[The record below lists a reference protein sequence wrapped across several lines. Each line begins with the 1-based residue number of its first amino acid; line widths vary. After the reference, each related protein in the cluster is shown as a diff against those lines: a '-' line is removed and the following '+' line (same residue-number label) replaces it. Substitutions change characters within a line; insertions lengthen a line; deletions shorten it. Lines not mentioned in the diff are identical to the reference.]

1 MNDDNT
7 HSTSPIT
14 PHAQPASE
22 SADLTHEKR
31 EAQLQD
37 PAEDKVEDQV
47 EKSNKEQVETSAEEI
62 VDEDQK
68 AGEASK
74 EDDKDVDE
82 EEAEVG
88 NGDQPEANDEWPI
101 LTFPEPQSASLII
114 SADNHETRVAYL
126 VDDVPTEFFFD
137 RSQDVSLVG
146 NIYKGRV
153 VRVLP
158 GMQAAFVDI
167 GLKQAAFLYVD
178 DISDESQAPISI
190 HNSAPL
196 SATVMESTYT
206 QTIDVESGKSI
217 QQLLHEGQELMV
229 QVSKDPI
236 STKGARVTNHISIAG
251 RHLVYIPLVKHI
263 GVSRRITDE
272 EERTRLKEILTE
284 LIPQGGGFVAR
295 TAAEGCSIED
305 LREDLNYLRQVWND
319 VLTRMESLTAPTSLY
334 EDLDLPLKTTRDLVT
349 NYLKEIVIDHE
360 GLYQKVHSF
369 VSRFMPAY
377 LSRVRLYED
386 AEPLYDA
393 YGIEAELNRALS
405 RQVWLPSGGYLV
417 IDQTEAFTAIDVNSG
432 RFVGKFHFEET
443 IYRTNI
449 EAIHEVVHQLQL
461 RNLGGI
467 IILDLIDMERSSMR
481 HSVYTAFLDALKRDR
496 AKTNISKISSF
507 GLIEMTR
514 KRVRDS
520 LLRSVCEPC
529 FYCQGT
535 GFLKSAQ
542 TITHNIYREIIQ
554 DEFKSGDILVI
565 EAHPSITQFFQE
577 SAQSLI
583 ADLEARLDLEVH
595 LHNNPALHLERYRF
609 YYQTN

>member
-1 MNDDNT
+1 MGDETELKNPSEDEQSVDKAPNKEIEKDIEEVDPNPSLEEPDEAKPSDAFEMNDD
-7 HSTSPIT
+7 
-14 PHAQPASE
+14 
-22 SADLTHEKR
+22 
-31 EAQLQD
+31 
-37 PAEDKVEDQV
+37 
-47 EKSNKEQVETSAEEI
+47 
-62 VDEDQK
+62 
-68 AGEASK
+68 
-74 EDDKDVDE
+74 
-82 EEAEVG
+82 
-88 NGDQPEANDEWPI
+88 WPI
-101 LTFPEPQSASLII
+101 LTFPEPQEASLII
-114 SADNHETRVAYL
+114 SADDHETRVAYL
-126 VDDVPTEFFFD
+126 IDDMPTEFFFD
-137 RSQDVSLVG
+137 RSQDVTLVG

-178 DISDESQAPISI
+178 DIADEQNRPTSMR
-190 HNSAPL
+190 NSSPMA
-196 SATVMESTYT
+196 ATMMESTFT
-206 QTIDVESGKSI
+206 QTIDIETGRSI
-217 QQLLHEGQELMV
+217 QQLLQEGQELMV

-251 RHLVYIPLVKHI
+251 RHLVYIPLVEHI
-263 GVSRRITDE
+263 GVSRRITNE
-272 EERTRLKEILTE
+272 EERHRLKEILTE

-319 VLTRMESLTAPTSLY
+319 VLTRMESLTAPATLY
-334 EDLDLPLKTTRDLVT
+334 EDLDLPLKATRDLVT
-349 NYLKEIVIDHE
+349 PRLKEIVVDHPS
-360 GLYQKVHSF
+360 LYQRLHSF
-369 VSRFMPAY
+369 MERFMPEY
-377 LSRVRLYED
+377 LDRVRLYD
-386 AEPLYDA
+386 SHEPLYEA

-496 AKTNISKISSF
+496 AKTNISKISGF

-514 KRVRDS
+514 TRVRDS

-554 DEFKSGDILVI
+554 DEMSSGEVLVI
-565 EAHPSITQFFQE
+565 EAHPSITQYFQE
-577 SAQSLI
+577 VAQALVT
-583 ADLEARLDLEVH
+583 DLESRLDLTLH
-595 LHNNPALHLERYRF
+595 LHANAALHLERYRF
-609 YYQTN
+609 YYQ

>member
-1 MNDDNT
+1 M
-7 HSTSPIT
+7 
-14 PHAQPASE
+14 SE
-22 SADLTHEKR
+22 
-31 EAQLQD
+31 
-37 PAEDKVEDQV
+37 
-47 EKSNKEQVETSAEEI
+47 EQR
-62 VDEDQK
+62 
-68 AGEASK
+68 GEASA
-74 EDDKDVDE
+74 DE
-82 EEAEVG
+82 QMDHPSDEQHESPKGEQSEEQADLEAHQSPDEPSESNVG
-88 NGDQPEANDEWPI
+88 LYEPHDEWPT
-101 LTFPEPQSASLII
+101 LTFPEPQHASLVI
-114 SADNHETRVAYL
+114 SADDHETRVAYL
-126 VDDVPTEFFFD
+126 IDDVPTEFFFD
-137 RSQDVSLVG
+137 RSQGVSLVG

-178 DISDESQAPISI
+178 DIADQKRKFGTLTNTPQINE
-190 HNSAPL
+190 
-196 SATVMESTYT
+196 TMMESTFT
-206 QTIDVESGKSI
+206 QTIDVDTGRAI
-217 QQLLHEGQELMV
+217 QQLLQEGQELMV

-251 RHLVYIPLVKHI
+251 RHLVYIPFVEHI

-272 EERTRLKEILTE
+272 EERERLKELLME

-295 TAAEGCSIED
+295 TAAEGSSIED

-319 VLTRMESLTAPTSLY
+319 VLTRMESLTAPAPLY
-334 EDLDLPLKTTRDLVT
+334 EDLDLPLKATRDLVT
-349 NYLKEIVIDHE
+349 PHLKEIVIDHPE
-360 GLYQKVHSF
+360 IHQRLRSF
-369 VSRFMPAY
+369 MERFMPEY
-377 LSRVRLYED
+377 LDRVRLYD
-386 AEPLYDA
+386 SPEPLYDA

-520 LLRSVCEPC
+520 LLRSVCVPC

-535 GFLKSAQ
+535 GVLKSAQ
-542 TITHNIYREIIQ
+542 TITHNIYREIMQ
-554 DEFKSGDILVI
+554 DEESAGDALII
-565 EAHPSITQFFQE
+565 EAHPSITQYFQE

-583 ADLEARLDLEVH
+583 TDLETRLDVEIH
-595 LHNNPALHLERYRF
+595 LHNNAALHLERYRF
-609 YYQTN
+609 YFQSSAH

>member
-1 MNDDNT
+1 MNDPKDDELEPT
-7 HSTSPIT
+7 FE
-14 PHAQPASE
+14 AGREERQASVSE
-22 SADLTHEKR
+22 
-31 EAQLQD
+31 EAQAQSASSVVDVNQGGHLD
-37 PAEDKVEDQV
+37 EIDHL
-47 EKSNKEQVETSAEEI
+47 EKQSKELKSEE
-62 VDEDQK
+62 EN
-68 AGEASK
+68 AGESE
-74 EDDKDVDE
+74 EDESGAGESE
-82 EEAEVG
+82 EEDEVY
-88 NGDQPEANDEWPI
+88 DYLADSDDWPE
-101 LTFPEPQSASLII
+101 LTFPEQQETCLVI
-114 SADNHETRVAYL
+114 SADDHETRVAYL
-126 VDDVPTEFFFD
+126 VDEVPTEFFFD
-137 RSQDVSLVG
+137 RNQDVSLVG

-178 DISDESQAPISI
+178 DIAVRGEDNEVLPQRAI
-190 HNSAPL
+190 
-196 SATVMESTYT
+196 ATIMEQSFT
-206 QTIDVESGKSI
+206 QTIDFDSGRSI
-217 QQLLHEGQELMV
+217 QQLLSEGQELMV

-236 STKGARVTNHISIAG
+236 STKGARVTSHISIAG
-251 RHLVYIPLVKHI
+251 RHLVYIPLVDHI

-272 EERTRLKEILTE
+272 EERERLKELLAE
-284 LIPQGGGFVAR
+284 LIPHGGGFVAR
-295 TAAEGCSIED
+295 TAAEGCSLED

-319 VLTRMESLTAPTSLY
+319 VLTRMEAKSAPTPLY
-334 EDLDLPLKTTRDLVT
+334 EDLDLPLKATRDLAT
-349 NYLKEIVIDHE
+349 PKLKEILVDHPQ
-360 GLYQKVHSF
+360 LYERLRSF
-369 VSRFMPAY
+369 VERFMPEY
-377 LSRVRLYED
+377 VDRVRFYNSS
-386 AEPLYDA
+386 EPLYEA

-481 HSVYTAFLDALKRDR
+481 HRVYTAFLDALKRDR
-496 AKTNISKISSF
+496 AKTNVSKISSF

-535 GFLKSAQ
+535 GFLKNAQ
-542 TITHNIYREIIQ
+542 TITHHIYREVLQ
-554 DEFKSGDILVI
+554 DDMTMEGELVI
-565 EAHPSITQFFQE
+565 EAHPSIVQYFQE
-577 SAQSLI
+577 EAQALI
-583 ADLEARLDLEVH
+583 IDLEGRLEAEIVLLAD
-595 LHNNPALHLERYRF
+595 PSLHLERHVTYRRPRG
-609 YYQTN
+609 N

>member
-1 MNDDNT
+1 MS
-7 HSTSPIT
+7 HEESTKQT
-14 PHAQPASE
+14 EQAS
-22 SADLTHEKR
+22 A
-31 EAQLQD
+31 
-37 PAEDKVEDQV
+37 
-47 EKSNKEQVETSAEEI
+47 EQVSAEQESRGQLEEI
-62 VDEDQK
+62 
-68 AGEASK
+68 
-74 EDDKDVDE
+74 E
-82 EEAEVG
+82 ELPRLETYE
-88 NGDQPEANDEWPI
+88 PNDEWPV
-101 LTFPEPQSASLII
+101 LTFPEAQDATLVI
-114 SADNHETRVAYL
+114 SADDHETRVAYL
-126 VDDVPTEFFFD
+126 IDDVPTEFFFD
-137 RSQDVSLVG
+137 RSQGVSLVG

-178 DISDESQAPISI
+178 DIAENKRRSTLHHSSPVSE
-190 HNSAPL
+190 
-196 SATVMESTYT
+196 TMMESTFT
-206 QTIDVESGKSI
+206 QTIDIETGKTI
-217 QQLLHEGQELMV
+217 QQLLQEGQELMV

-251 RHLVYIPLVKHI
+251 RHLVYIPFVDHI

-272 EERTRLKEILTE
+272 EERERLKEILSE

-295 TAAEGCSIED
+295 TAAEGSSIDD

-319 VLTRMESLTAPTSLY
+319 VLTRMESLTAPASLY
-334 EDLDLPLKTTRDLVT
+334 EDLDLPLKATRDLVT
-349 NYLKEIVIDHE
+349 PHLKEIVIDHP
-360 GLYQKVHSF
+360 GLYERLRSF
-369 VSRFMPAY
+369 MERFMPDY
-377 LSRVRLYED
+377 LDRVKLYESS
-386 AEPLYDA
+386 EPLYDA

-542 TITHNIYREIIQ
+542 TIAHNIYREVIQ
-554 DEFKSGDILVI
+554 DEQSEGNSLVI
-565 EAHPSITQFFQE
+565 EAHPTITQYFQDT
-577 SAQSLI
+577 AQSLV
-583 ADLEARLDLEVH
+583 LDLESRLDVEIH

-609 YYQTN
+609 YFQ

>member
-1 MNDDNT
+1 MGDETELKNPSEDTKNIDEAPDKDIEKDIEKADPNPSSKELEEAKPLDTFEMNDD
-7 HSTSPIT
+7 
-14 PHAQPASE
+14 
-22 SADLTHEKR
+22 
-31 EAQLQD
+31 
-37 PAEDKVEDQV
+37 
-47 EKSNKEQVETSAEEI
+47 
-62 VDEDQK
+62 
-68 AGEASK
+68 
-74 EDDKDVDE
+74 
-82 EEAEVG
+82 
-88 NGDQPEANDEWPI
+88 WPI
-101 LTFPEPQSASLII
+101 LTFPEAQEASLII
-114 SADNHETRVAYL
+114 SADDHETRVAYL
-126 VDDVPTEFFFD
+126 IDDMPTEFFFD
-137 RSQDVSLVG
+137 RSQDVTLVG

-178 DISDESQAPISI
+178 DIADEQNRPTSMR
-190 HNSAPL
+190 NSSPMA
-196 SATVMESTYT
+196 ATMMESTFT
-206 QTIDVESGKSI
+206 QTIDIETGRSI
-217 QQLLHEGQELMV
+217 QQLLQEGQELMV

-251 RHLVYIPLVKHI
+251 RHLVYIPLVEHI
-263 GVSRRITDE
+263 GVSRRIINE
-272 EERTRLKEILTE
+272 EERHRLKEILTE

-319 VLTRMESLTAPTSLY
+319 VLTRMESLTAPATLY
-334 EDLDLPLKTTRDLVT
+334 EDLDLPLKATRDLVT
-349 NYLKEIVIDHE
+349 PRLKEIVIDHPN
-360 GLYQKVHSF
+360 LYQRLRSF
-369 VSRFMPAY
+369 MERFMPEY
-377 LSRVRLYED
+377 LDRVRLYDSHES
-386 AEPLYDA
+386 LYEA

-496 AKTNISKISSF
+496 AKTNISKISGF

-514 KRVRDS
+514 TRVRDS

-554 DEFKSGDILVI
+554 DEMSSGDVLVI
-565 EAHPSITQFFQE
+565 EAHPSITQYFQE
-577 SAQSLI
+577 VAQALVT
-583 ADLEARLDLEVH
+583 DLESRLDLTLH
-595 LHNNPALHLERYRF
+595 LHANAALHLERYRF
-609 YYQTN
+609 YYQ